1 MFDRSTVMSVIEL
14 SSRGCLKS
22 LKGVVSSGKEAR
34 VYWGKGK
41 DNRDLAVKIYL
52 TLTSEFRRSMIKY
65 LAGDPRFDEYRGL
78 SPKKLI
84 YIWARKEFSNLNRM
98 FSAGI
103 RVPEPLC
110 LEKNVLVM
118 EFIGYDGKRAPLLK
132 EAYEMGELSIDDLEK
147 IYWQVI
153 EAIRKMVKD
162 AELVH
167 GDLSEYNIMI
177 FEESPVIIDVS
188 QAVSI
193 DHPNSREFLKQDI
206 YNITRFF
213 SKAGVDVEEPS
224 TILSELIEIN

>member
-65 LAGDPRFDEYRGL
+65 LAGDPRFNEYRGL

-132 EAYEMGELSIDDLEK
+132 EAYEMGELSLDDLEK
-147 IYWQVI
+147 IYWWVI
-153 EAIRKMVKD
+153 EAIRKMVRD

-177 FEESPVIIDVS
+177 FEENPVIIDVS
-188 QAVSI
+188 QAVSV
-193 DHPNSREFLKQDI
+193 DHPNSREFLKQDV

-224 TILSELIEIN
+224 TILSDILGID